1 MIFRILAVSVP
12 LLSLIQGQVVVNEIL
27 AANTQAT
34 PDIVDFEDY
43 PDWIELKNTT
53 AGAVNLSGYFLSDDP
68 AKPLKWP
75 FPATASIAANGY
87 LRVWADG
94 HDAIPG
100 QTFPRG
106 YWPWRS
112 FTTEGY
118 HTNFSLSSD
127 GESVLVT
134 QASGLA
140 TTALVTAA
148 SPAPV
153 LPATVAV
160 WKYLDNGSNQ
170 STQWRARSFDD
181 SAWATGPGKLGY
193 SDSPATTVGF
203 GPDSNNKY
211 ITTYFR
217 HAFEVADPA
226 LVANLTLKL
235 LVDDGAVLY
244 LNGVE
249 VIRKNLP
256 VGEINHLTL
265 ATLAV
270 GGTDETT
277 YSTYNL
283 PNTGL
288 VAGNNVLAVEVH
300 QNAGSSSDL
309 GFDVGLTATTFTGA
323 TTLDSVTYGT
333 QMDDISYGR
342 NPALDSQWIGLATPT
357 PGAANSGT
365 SVPDL
370 RVFGVATSVSL
381 ASGFYASPQSVALSA
396 TSGEIR
402 YTLDGSLPLATSP
415 LYSTPLSIT
424 ATTVLRARVF
434 EAGKP
439 PGAVQTR
446 TYFVGETQGTVP
458 FVSVVADPVA
468 LFGNQIGIYYNQHEQ
483 VSSATY
489 GLRDVYKGKD
499 APGSLEFFAPG
510 GAPGFRVNGG
520 VRMGGENNWASH
532 SQRAMNF
539 SLRGKYGDDAIKYDL
554 FPGTGIPLHTGLTL
568 RDGGDR
574 WNSDMLRDGMWAA
587 IANGQLTA
595 DTSDYRP
602 SVVFIN
608 GAYWGIHDIRS
619 RWDDSWFFERKRVS
633 AEDIDHLLLG
643 HVDSG
648 SVSLGIEKGNSDDWL
663 DLMAFLNTSDLT
675 IPANYAFAESRID
688 IDSFIDFVVAESYSI
703 NTSWLHNREFWRERK
718 PGSKWHWF
726 LPDMDRTFQT
736 SSIAT
741 SVLNDMLAN
750 DQVLVRLKT
759 NTTFKHRLAQR
770 FAAHVASTFTPAR
783 IGGIIDQM
791 AAEVNGEIA
800 RHITRWSASGGT
812 SVTARNN
819 AIQDVKN
826 FMTTRDGNVHAELQ
840 TRLGVAAPVNLT
852 LALNSAAGGRVLI
865 SGVPVAAG
873 VVRMFPNIA
882 FDLVAEPA
890 PGYTFSGWTGAT
902 GGASTTVTLAS
913 AAAITANFVAS
924 GETVIGGALAANTT
938 LGLAGSPYTLSA
950 DLIVPPNTILT
961 LAAGVTLNMPAGRNI
976 RVQGSLQ
983 VQGSDLQPVHIS
995 GRNADRWGGISFENP
1010 TAASNLAHLVIRGA
1024 TRGID
1029 RTIYPSAI
1037 SGLNATLVMDFLD
1050 IDGSEGPIF
1059 TRGGSTILRTS
1070 RLHTAYTGDCIN
1082 VKTGYAEVRDCV
1094 FMGSTSPDTDAID
1107 YDGVTGGI
1115 ISNNY
1120 IYRFQGSNSDG
1131 VDIGEG
1137 CSGLMIE
1144 GNRIYYNTDKGFSI
1158 GQGSTATI
1166 RHNLVVG
1173 CGLGVGVKDAGS
1185 VATIDQNTFV
1195 NCAEGVA
1202 AYEKNFGSG
1211 GGAAII
1217 ENLIL
1222 SKCSVSTVTADA
1234 LSSVTV
1240 NYSLSDTTALPGT
1253 GNLVA
1258 DPQFT
1263 DPLALNFELKPTSP
1277 AINAGNPSHAPDP
1290 DNSQADIGAL
1300 YQYSAA
1306 DYPFVIGETVVIG
1319 EVLANSGS
1327 IAPDWIELH
1336 NRSSSAIDIGGWF
1349 LSDSGANL
1357 QKYRIPPG
1365 TVIPAGGYRVFYEDT
1380 DFGDLSVDPGRI
1392 TPFGLSD
1399 IGETLYLS
1407 SAVDDQLTDYQSH
1420 EDFGASIEG
1429 ETLGNYYKPSSDSY
1443 NFVALRTATPGGPN
1457 SGPRVGPVVISE
1469 INYQPGGH
1477 ADSEYIELTNIT
1489 SAPVTL
1495 YDFEKGAAWRITDGI
1510 DYEFPAAV
1518 PLVMAAGER
1527 IILTKS
1533 LTRFNA
1539 AFLPPSGTRVFE
1551 WTSGRLANE
1560 GEQLQC
1566 ARPAGVDGLNVR
1578 QFARVDRVN
1587 YDDALPWP
1595 AGAAGGGASLT
1606 KIAEREYGNDF
1617 VNWTASAASSGGPA
1631 AGPLFADWIAAS
1643 GVPAN
1648 QSAANDDPDH
1658 DGLGNLIEFAMA
1670 LDPAVSS
1677 ADQPFAMSLES
1688 GKVILNFGIRL
1699 DRPGFDVRLEQSS
1712 SLAPGSW
1719 LPMDST
1725 PTITTGG
1732 IQQRFVESPT
1742 AGHPKTFFRMV
1753 VTGPAQ

>member
-1 MIFRILAVSVP
+1 MS
-12 LLSLIQGQVVVNEIL
+12 LSHGQVVVNELL
-27 AANTQAT
+27 AANTQSS
-34 PDIVDFEDY
+34 PDIVDFDDY

-53 AGAVNLSGYFLSDDP
+53 AGALNLSGYYLSDDP

-75 FPATASIAANGY
+75 FPATASIGANGY

-118 HTNFSLSSD
+118 HTNFSLSSG

-134 QASGLA
+134 KASGLA
-140 TTALVTAA
+140 TTALITAA

-160 WKYLDNGSNQ
+160 WKYLDDGSNQ
-170 STQWRARSFDD
+170 STQWRARSFVD
-181 SAWATGPGKLGY
+181 SAWATGPGELGY
-193 SDSPATTVGF
+193 SDSPATTVSY
-203 GPDSNNKY
+203 GPDGNNKY

-217 HAFEVADPA
+217 HTFQVADPA
-226 LVANLTLKL
+226 LIANLTLKL

-256 VGEINHLTL
+256 DGEITALTL

-270 GGTDETT
+270 GGADETS

-288 VAGNNVLAVEVH
+288 IAGSNVLAVEVH
-300 QNAGSSSDL
+300 QSAGSSSDL
-309 GFDVGLTATTFTGA
+309 SFDVGLTATTFTA
-323 TTLDSVTYGT
+323 STTLDSVTFGT
-333 QMDDISYGR
+333 QVDDISYGR
-342 NPALDSQWIGLATPT
+342 NPALDTQWIGLATPT
-357 PGAANSGT
+357 PAAANSGT

-370 RVFGVATSVSL
+370 RVFGVSTTVSL

-396 TSGEIR
+396 ASGEIR
-402 YTLDGSLPLATSP
+402 YTLDGSLPLVTSP

-424 ATTVLRARVF
+424 ATKVLRARVF
-434 EAGKP
+434 QAGKP

-446 TYFVGETQGTVP
+446 SYFVGETQGSVP

-468 LFGNQIGIYYNQHEQ
+468 LFGSQIGIYYNQHEQ

-520 VRMGGENNWASH
+520 FRMGGENNWATH

-539 SLRGKYGDDAIKYDL
+539 SLRGKYGDDVIKYNL

-574 WNSDMLRDGMWAA
+574 WTSDMLRDGMWAS
-587 IANGQLTA
+587 IAKDQLTA

-633 AEDIDHLLLG
+633 AADIDHLLLG

-648 SVSLGIEKGNSDDWL
+648 SVSLGIEKGNSYDWL
-663 DLMAFLNTSDLT
+663 NLMAFLNTSDLT
-675 IPANYAFAESRID
+675 VPANYAFAASRID

-703 NTSWLHNREFWRERK
+703 NTSWLHTREFWRERK

-726 LPDMDRTFQT
+726 LPDMDRTFQP
-736 SSIAT
+736 SDIVT
-741 SVLNDMLAN
+741 SVLNDMLTN

-759 NTTFKHRLAQR
+759 NSTFKNRLAQR

-791 AAEVNGEIA
+791 AAEVDGEIA
-800 RHITRWSASGGT
+800 RHIARWSASGGT
-812 SVTARNN
+812 SVSARNT
-819 AIQDVKN
+819 AIQNVKN

-840 TRLGVAAPVNLT
+840 ARLGVAAPVNLT
-852 LALNSAAGGRVLI
+852 LALNSSAGGRVRI

-873 VVRMFPNIA
+873 VVRVFPNIA

-890 PGYTFSGWTGAT
+890 PGYSFSGWTGTT

-924 GETVIGGALAANTT
+924 GETVIGGTLTANTT
-938 LGLAGSPYTLSA
+938 LNLAGSPYSLSA
-950 DLIVPPNTILT
+950 DLIVPPNMTLT

-983 VQGSDLQPVHIS
+983 VEGSDLQPVHIF
-995 GRNADRWGGISFENP
+995 GRNAERWGGISFENP
-1010 TAASNLAHLVIRGA
+1010 TAASNLAHLIIRGA
-1024 TRGID
+1024 TRGYD
-1029 RTIYPSAI
+1029 PTKYPSAI
-1037 SGLNATLVMDFLD
+1037 SGLNATLVMDYID
-1050 IDGSEGPIF
+1050 IDNSEGPIF
-1059 TRGGSTILRTS
+1059 TRGGSIILRTS

-1082 VKTGYAEVRDCV
+1082 VKAGYAEVHDSV
-1094 FMGSTSPDTDAID
+1094 FMGNTSPDTDAID
-1107 YDGVTGGI
+1107 YDGVIGGI
-1115 ISNNY
+1115 IANNF
-1120 IYRFQGSNSDG
+1120 IYRFQGPNSDG
-1131 VDIGEG
+1131 VDVGEG

-1144 GNRIYYNTDKGFSI
+1144 GNRIYNNTDKGFSI

-1166 RHNLVVG
+1166 RRNLVVD

-1185 VATIDQNTFV
+1185 VANIDQNTLV
-1195 NCAEGVA
+1195 GCTEGVA
-1202 AYEKNFGSG
+1202 VYEKNFGG
-1211 GGAAII
+1211 GGGVAII
-1217 ENLIL
+1217 ENMIL
-1222 SKCSVSTVTADA
+1222 SKGSVSTVTADA
-1234 LSSVTV
+1234 LSSATV
-1240 NYSLSDTTALPGT
+1240 NYSLSDTSALPGT
-1253 GNLVA
+1253 GNLLA
-1258 DPQFT
+1258 IPQFT
-1263 DPLALNFELKPTSP
+1263 DPLALNFQLKPTSP
-1277 AINAGNPSHAPDP
+1277 AINAGNPAHALDP
-1290 DNSQADIGAL
+1290 NGSRADIGAL

-1306 DYPFVIGETVVIG
+1306 DYPFVIGETVVI
-1319 EVLANSGS
+1319 EEILANSGS
-1327 IAPDWIELH
+1327 TAPDWVELH

-1349 LSDSGANL
+1349 LSDSGVNL
-1357 QKYRIPPG
+1357 LKYRIPVG
-1365 TVIPAGGYRVFYEDT
+1365 TVIPSGGYLMLYENT
-1380 DFGDLSVDPGRI
+1380 NFGDLSVDPGRI

-1407 SAVDDQLTDYQSH
+1407 SAVNDQLSDYQSH

-1429 ETLGNYYKPSSDSY
+1429 ETLGNFYKPSSDSY
-1443 NFVALRTATPGGPN
+1443 NFVALRTPTPGESN

-1469 INYQPGGH
+1469 INYQPIGN
-1477 ADSEYIELTNIT
+1477 ADSEYFELMNIST
-1489 SAPVTL
+1489 APVTL
-1495 YDFEKGAAWRITDGI
+1495 YDSEKGAAWRITDGI
-1510 DYEFPAAV
+1510 DYEFPAGV
-1518 PLVMAAGER
+1518 PLVMAPGER
-1527 IILTKS
+1527 IVLTKS

-1539 AFLPPSGTRVFE
+1539 AFVPPAGTRVFE
-1551 WTSGRLANE
+1551 WTSGKLANE
-1560 GEQLQC
+1560 GEQLQL

-1587 YDDALPWP
+1587 YEAGAPWP
-1595 AGAAGGGASLT
+1595 TTPAGGGPSLA
-1606 KIAEREYGNDF
+1606 KIAEREFGNDF
-1617 VNWTASAASSGGPA
+1617 VNWSASVASPGGLAP
-1631 AGPLFADWIAAS
+1631 GPLFGDWIAAS

-1648 QSAANDDPDH
+1648 QSALNDDPDH
-1658 DGLGNLIEFAMA
+1658 DGLSNLIEFAMA
-1670 LDPAVSS
+1670 LDPTASS
-1677 ADQPFAMSLES
+1677 AAQPFAMSLET
-1688 GKVILNFGIRL
+1688 GKAILNFGVRL

-1725 PTITTGG
+1725 PTTTTGG
-1732 IQQRFVESPT
+1732 IQQRFVECPT
-1742 AGHPKTFFRMV
+1742 AGHPKSFFRMV
-1753 VTGPAQ
+1753 ITEP